1 MKIGSAEHTF
11 FGRNITLPTFSVSWY
26 KTGGLFNQASVIG
39 VGEAGKEAVLPL
51 ENRKSMRLIAD
62 SIVNNISARAL
73 SNLSNPRIPYLGN
86 SKIPYLASGAVIPPN
101 KEFLAV
107 LGDQNKGNNIETP
120 ESLMRRVVREEVGNM
135 GRNIYE
141 VPVKI
146 GRKEL
151 MRIVID
157 EAKMMR
163 MQTGKNPFELA

>member
-1 MKIGSAEHTF
+1 MDEI
-11 FGRNITLPTFSVSWY
+11 
-26 KTGGLFNQASVIG
+26 FNQASVIG